1 MADSGQ
7 FLALK
12 RNKMR
17 ENARLA
23 STLKLKLAPLTVD
36 GETMKRTIFFIS
48 DGTGIT
54 AETLGH
60 SLLAQFR
67 HLSFT
72 QVTVPYVD
80 NEAKARQTVIRI
92 NQAAQQD
99 GVRPIIFD
107 TIVNQSIR
115 EVLAASNSFMIDIFS
130 SFLKPLE
137 LELNTS
143 SSYRVGKSN
152 SIADDENYK
161 VRIDAVHFALDNDD
175 GARTRHYDQADVILV
190 GVSRSGKT
198 PTCLYLA
205 LQFGIRAANYPLTDD
220 DLDDLNLPKALK
232 EHRQKLIGLS
242 IEPERL
248 AAIRT
253 ERKSNSRYASITQ
266 CEQEVRGAEALYN
279 RFGIPFINS
288 THASIEE
295 ISTRVLEMA
304 GIERR
309 LT

>member
-1 MADSGQ
+1 MGAKWCKSGYS
-7 FLALK
+7 
-12 RNKMR
+12 
-17 ENARLA
+17 NARQELLA
-23 STLKLKLAPLTVD
+23 SLKDNV
-36 GETMKRTIFFIS
+36 MKRTVFFIS

-60 SLLAQFR
+60 SLLAQFG
-67 HLSFT
+67 HLQFD
-72 QVTVPYVD
+72 QVTLPYID
-80 NEAKARQTVIRI
+80 TQEKARQVVVRI
-92 NQAAQQD
+92 NRAGEAD
-99 GVRPIIFD
+99 GIRPIIFD
-107 TIVNQSIR
+107 TIVDKDIR
-115 EVLAASNSFMIDIFS
+115 DVLAGSNSFMIDIFGTY
-130 SFLKPLE
+130 LQPLE
-137 LELNTS
+137 AELNTS
-143 SSYRVGKSN
+143 SSFRVGKSH

-232 EHRQKLIGLS
+232 EHRAKLIGLS
-242 IEPERL
+242 IDPERL
-248 AAIRT
+248 SAIRT
-253 ERKSNSRYASITQ
+253 ERKSNSRYASISQ

-279 RFGIPFINS
+279 RFGVPFINS

-295 ISTRVLEMA
+295 ISTRVLDLA

-309 LT
+309 LK